1 MKKHD
6 KNIHNVSMIEAWFT
20 DGAGLQLSAQS
31 ELLAYMTFQ
40 HMISVTA
47 NNILKY
53 YLELH
58 S

>member
-1 MKKHD
+1 
-6 KNIHNVSMIEAWFT
+6 MIEAWFT